1 MPATIPSQAYLES
14 LMNIDL
20 KAIRAS
26 EAGRQLLGI
35 CAGLGE
41 HTPVPA
47 WMWRAVFV
55 LLACWH
61 GYGAALYLVI
71 GMYMPQPGTAPEKN
85 ADDTASTLD
94 ESFGTVRT

>member
-1 MPATIPSQAYLES
+1 MTI
-14 LMNIDL
+14 DF

-26 EAGRQLLGI
+26 AAGRQLFGV

-41 HTPVPA
+41 HTPMPA

-61 GYGAALYLVI
+61 GYGAALYLVM
-71 GMYMPQPGTAPEKN
+71 GMFMPQPAKPVE
-85 ADDTASTLD
+85 A
-94 ESFGTVRT
+94 TVDSRLPAAE